1 MKKARRPRLRS
12 LLSDLAFASRLS
24 FKRAP
29 KPSRLPTIAGMTRS
43 RLPLRLILFGL
54 LALAAVV
61 LLWFAVSLLNG
72 LLEFYERVQ
81 AMPLLLRVPL
91 IVLAAAIFAALLWF
105 GWKLLRPARARPTRA
120 ASRRIPD
127 RTGVEARVAE
137 LREQSA
143 DVANLEQE
151 LLELDRRR
159 LGGECHVAL
168 FGEISTGKSSLLR
181 QLASENASAIEADV
195 IGGTTRQVSHYRG
208 RLPDGRELV
217 IADMPGSGE
226 VSGQLR
232 ELLARDEALRA
243 HAVVYLAASDL
254 GRAQDAEL
262 RWLAGFGKPLIL
274 ALNKVDQFQPA
285 ERDALLDTL
294 RQRYR
299 DVCRAIVGLSAGG
312 REVFERRIA
321 DGRLER
327 VERERR
333 PEIDGLLDALQ
344 ELTRGGS
351 AELEAG
357 REAAV
362 LSSIELRS
370 QQVAR
375 KMALRDSEACV
386 TRYTRRAVIGAMAA
400 VAPGTDIIIQGAL
413 GTAMVRELAR
423 IHAVPVRDID
433 IEQLLARIGLTIR
446 STTAIVLAIAGNA
459 MKAFPGLGTLGGGVV
474 HAFAYGLAFDS
485 LGRALNLS
493 LAEHARLDQLETER
507 HLRDLLS
514 EPGRERIERVA
525 RLVIGSLRKQPEA
538 D

>member
-1 MKKARRPRLRS
+1 
-12 LLSDLAFASRLS
+12 
-24 FKRAP
+24 
-29 KPSRLPTIAGMTRS
+29 MTRS

-195 IGGTTRQVSHYRG
+195 IG
-208 RLPDGRELV
+208 ELV

-232 ELLARDEALRA
+232 EQLARDEALRA

-351 AELEAG
+351 AQLEAG

-375 KMALRDSEACV
+375 EMALRNSEACV

-485 LGRALNLS
+485 LGLS

-525 RLVIGSLRKQPEA
+525 RLVIDSLRKQPEA

>member
-1 MKKARRPRLRS
+1 M
-12 LLSDLAFASRLS
+12 
-24 FKRAP
+24 
-29 KPSRLPTIAGMTRS
+29 
-43 RLPLRLILFGL
+43 
-54 LALAAVV
+54 
-61 LLWFAVSLLNG
+61 
-72 LLEFYERVQ
+72 
-81 AMPLLLRVPL
+81 
-91 IVLAAAIFAALLWF
+91 
-105 GWKLLRPARARPTRA
+105 
-120 ASRRIPD
+120 
-127 RTGVEARVAE
+127 
-137 LREQSA
+137 
-143 DVANLEQE
+143 
-151 LLELDRRR
+151 
-159 LGGECHVAL
+159 
-168 FGEISTGKSSLLR
+168 
-181 QLASENASAIEADV
+181 
-195 IGGTTRQVSHYRG
+195 
-208 RLPDGRELV
+208 
-217 IADMPGSGE
+217 
-226 VSGQLR
+226 
-232 ELLARDEALRA
+232 
-243 HAVVYLAASDL
+243 VYLAASDL

-375 KMALRDSEACV
+375 EMALRDSEACV

-485 LGRALNLS
+485 LGHALNLS
-493 LAEHARLDQLETER
+493 LAEHARLDQFETER

-525 RLVIGSLRKQPEA
+525 RLVIDSLRKQPEA